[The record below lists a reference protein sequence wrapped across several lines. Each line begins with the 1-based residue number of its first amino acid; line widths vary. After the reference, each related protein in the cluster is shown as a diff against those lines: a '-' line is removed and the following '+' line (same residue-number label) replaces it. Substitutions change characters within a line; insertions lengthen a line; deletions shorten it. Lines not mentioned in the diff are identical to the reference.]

1 MKSEA
6 NRALGAKKILF
17 VMDNFYTTN
26 NGTSISAQ
34 RYAAELRRRGHEVK
48 ALCWDS
54 PKDTMTEAL
63 TDGDFHTAKFH
74 MPIFQPLMDKHDFC
88 FAYNDKEKVHA
99 ACDWADIVHIF
110 VPFGISWEAIHY
122 CNKIGK
128 PITGAFHIQ
137 PENMTSS
144 VSMGKVEWF
153 NELFYRTWNRDI
165 YSHLRHVHVP
175 SKFMGSM
182 LEERN
187 YKAKIHPISNGIQD
201 AFMEAGERKASNR
214 RSRSN
219 SESGLTSNSP
229 KDGLFKI
236 MMIGRLSQEKR
247 QDVIINAVKY
257 SKYADRIQL
266 VFAGKGP
273 EYEKYV
279 ELGKDL
285 KHQPQFIYVG
295 RDELIEHLLETDLY
309 VHASDMESEA
319 ISCIEAFATGLVPVI
334 ANSHVS
340 ATPQFALD
348 GRSLFIPGD
357 PKDLARAID
366 YWLDHPGERRVMEEK
381 YRQFGRQYSLATSVE
396 MFEQMLNEEIKE
408 NETRVTFESLRP
420 VRQRESLGR
429 RLRRVAA
436 LF

>member
-1 MKSEA
+1 M
-6 NRALGAKKILF
+6 RILF
-17 VMDNFYTTN
+17 VIDTYQTNN

-34 RYAAELRRRGHEVK
+34 RYAAQLRERGHEVRILCADEPEYDSNGQLLPVEETNVYNVQEYVVPFFDKLIKKHGFYFADIQERSQPVIRK
-48 ALCWDS
+48 AV
-54 PKDTMTEAL
+54 E
-63 TDGDFHTAKFH
+63 
-74 MPIFQPLMDKHDFC
+74 
-88 FAYNDKEKVHA
+88 
-99 ACDWADIVHIF
+99 WADIVHCYM
-110 VPFGISWEAIHY
+110 PFALEMSASSY
-122 CNKIGK
+122 AVRIGK
-128 PITGAFHIQ
+128 PCTAAFHIQ
-137 PENMTSS
+137 PENLWSS
-144 VSMGKVEWF
+144 VGLGKVQWIQDMGYLNF
-153 NELFYRTWNRDI
+153 KNWHYYKF
-165 YSHLRHVHVP
+165 RHIHCV
-175 SKFMGSM
+175 SQFMADTL
-182 LEERN
+182 LEHN
-187 YKAKIHPISNGIQD
+187 YKGKLHVISNGIQE
-201 AFMEAGERKASNR
+201 AFMEAGERKKANEKMR
-214 RSRSN
+214 KCEN
-219 SESGLTSNSP
+219 
-229 KDGLFKI
+229 KQIFKI

-273 EYEKYV
+273 EYDNYV

-366 YWLDHPGERRVMEEK
+366 YWLDHPGERKYMEEQ
-381 YRQFGRQYSLATSVE
+381 YRLAGRQYSLEASVTQ
-396 MFEQMLNEEIKE
+396 FEDMLNEEIRE
-408 NETRVTFESLRP
+408 NEARNSTVGNP
-420 VRQRESLGR
+420 VRHDSFGH

-436 LF
+436 FF